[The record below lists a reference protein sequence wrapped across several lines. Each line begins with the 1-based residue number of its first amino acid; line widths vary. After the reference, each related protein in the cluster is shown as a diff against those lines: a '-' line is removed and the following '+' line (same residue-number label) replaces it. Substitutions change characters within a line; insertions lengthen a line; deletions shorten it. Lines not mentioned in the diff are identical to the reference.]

1 LLVSPGYFVRSVRAR
16 IAESLIRWV
25 RSGRV
30 SGSRAILIAGAPW
43 RYFLHLPL
51 SVAPAGLHRFLT
63 DRAAF
68 KASLARLFIRPFR
81 LYFNAGEREK
91 WLSDMVA
98 AGERNGLL
106 TADEAARITG
116 QTREPFIQ
124 KYLKSLA
131 VHLATLFLSET
142 VFLTV
147 AVVYVL
153 RHPELGWTQ
162 ATLQAGL
169 IIAAFNL
176 LPVSPG
182 SLVRGFYVVGLCIK
196 ERNVRDYGLALPV
209 SFLKMIGYLAF
220 PLQMAYR
227 YPDLARFMASHWAT
241 EAVHRV
247 PVFGEKGAWL
257 EHFVFDA
264 FYNFPL
270 TLRRRIRLRAE
281 ARKLQRPRYA
291 QAPVLALAGALLL
304 AGVDFVWLRTQG
316 APPLLKNIWW
326 MALWVPAI
334 VAALVSRGA
343 GGMAFGR
350 RILLGTSAG
359 ALTGLLYAVANT
371 FLPALYG
378 GTSGSAGLA
387 AKCFGHVS
395 LFAVLAALGAVV
407 AETRRI

>member
-1 LLVSPGYFVRSVRAR
+1 MV
-16 IAESLIRWV
+16 
-25 RSGRV
+25 
-30 SGSRAILIAGAPW
+30 
-43 RYFLHLPL
+43 
-51 SVAPAGLHRFLT
+51 PAGLHRFLT

-68 KASLARLFIRPFR
+68 KAGLSRMFIRPVR

-106 TADEAARITG
+106 TADEADRITG

-147 AVVYVL
+147 AIVYVL
-153 RHPELGWTQ
+153 RHPELGWSQ
-162 ATLQAGL
+162 ASLQAGL

-196 ERNVRDYGLALPV
+196 ERNVKDYALALPV

-281 ARKLQRPRYA
+281 ARRLHGPRYA
-291 QAPVLALAGALLL
+291 QAPAFALAGALLL
-304 AGVDFVWLRTQG
+304 AGVDFAWFQVKGVQ
-316 APPLLKNIWW
+316 PMLKNIWW
-326 MALWVPAI
+326 IALWVPAI
-334 VAALVSRGA
+334 LAALVSRGA

-350 RILLGTSAG
+350 RILLGTASG
-359 ALTGLLYAVANT
+359 ALIGLLYALANA

-378 GTSGSAGLA
+378 GTSDPAGLA
-387 AKCFGHVS
+387 GKLFGHFS
-395 LFAVLAALGAVV
+395 LFVVLAALGTIV
-407 AETRRI
+407 AETRR